1 MYCIKCGVKLAD
13 TEKKCPLC
21 HTVVF
26 HPDII
31 QPDAVPLYPEE
42 HMPAP
47 QVSSRVTKIIIA
59 TAFLQALLISLVCN
73 LQISHA
79 VTWSGFVIGGLLLS
93 YFIIFFPGW
102 FRRPNPVI
110 FVPCDF
116 AATAVY
122 LLYIDLAVG
131 GHWFLSFAFPVTGFT
146 CLVVTAM
153 VVLLRYL
160 RRGKLYVIGGGIIA
174 LGAFMPIMELLICI
188 TFSDISFIGWG
199 FYPLV
204 ALTLLGGMLIFLAI
218 SRPARQA
225 MERKFFI

>member
-21 HTVVF
+21 QTVVF
-26 HPDII
+26 HPDLA
-31 QPDAVPLYPEE
+31 QPDAAPLYPEA

-47 QVSSRVTKIIIA
+47 QVSSRATKIIIA

-73 LQISHA
+73 LQINHA
-79 VTWSGFVIGGLLLS
+79 VTWSGFVIGGLLLG
-93 YFIIFFPGW
+93 YLIVFLPGW

-122 LLYIDLAVG
+122 LLYIDLVVG
-131 GHWFLSFAFPVTGFT
+131 GHWFLSFAFPITGFI
-146 CLVVTAM
+146 CLIVTAM

-174 LGAFMPIMELLICI
+174 LGAFMPIMELLLCI
-188 TFSDISFIGWG
+188 TFPGIPFIGWG

-204 ALTLLGGMLIFLAI
+204 ALVLLGGMLIFLAI

>member
-26 HPDII
+26 HPDIV
-31 QPDAVPLYPEE
+31 QPDAAPLYPEE

-116 AATAVY
+116 AAAAVY

-146 CLVVTAM
+146 CLIVTAM

-160 RRGKLYVIGGGIIA
+160 HRGKLYVIGGGIIA